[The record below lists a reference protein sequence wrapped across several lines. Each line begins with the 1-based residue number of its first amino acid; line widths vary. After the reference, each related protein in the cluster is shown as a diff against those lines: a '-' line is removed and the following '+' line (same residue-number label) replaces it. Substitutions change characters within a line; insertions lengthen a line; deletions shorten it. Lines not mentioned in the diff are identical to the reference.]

1 MGSELRVSGSL
12 RPTAVSCETVDRY
25 IIAVRRCYRSIA
37 ACRFD
42 ALCFFGLMCGTAV
55 LLIVLS
61 ACGFYICGFV
71 RCFWFC
77 FICVWT
83 DSFVSLYVSEF
94 LTAACGVSLL
104 RERPALAQA
113 PRGLPKG
120 LTPTLFSLG
129 AGLLV
134 LCASFAYLLFIYLLI
149 YGFIF
154 LHLTKMK

>member
-1 MGSELRVSGSL
+1 MLLWLGSELRISDSL

-61 ACGFYICGFV
+61 ACGFWDCCFV
-71 RCFWFC
+71 FMHLLSAFR
-77 FICVWT
+77 VVA
-83 DSFVSLYVSEF
+83 DSFFFSLCQRI
-94 LTAACGVSLL
+94 LNCSL
-104 RERPALAQA
+104 RNFALARATSPCQS
-113 PRGLPKG
+113 PR
-120 LTPTLFSLG
+120 
-129 AGLLV
+129 AGPQRFLV
-134 LCASFAYLLFIYLLI
+134 LVRVCWCCALHLLIYLLF